1 MSYELEYFHPRI
13 KEEINCW
20 PKSIQADYKRLAG
33 LLMEFG
39 PNLRMPHSKAMGRGL
54 FELRARGKEGIGR
67 AFYCYVKDKQIVILH
82 AFIKK
87 TQATPNRELVVAK
100 KRMNEIK

>member
-1 MSYELEYFHPRI
+1 
-13 KEEINCW
+13 
-20 PKSIQADYKRLAG
+20 
-33 LLMEFG
+33 
-39 PNLRMPHSKAMGRGL
+39 MGRGL